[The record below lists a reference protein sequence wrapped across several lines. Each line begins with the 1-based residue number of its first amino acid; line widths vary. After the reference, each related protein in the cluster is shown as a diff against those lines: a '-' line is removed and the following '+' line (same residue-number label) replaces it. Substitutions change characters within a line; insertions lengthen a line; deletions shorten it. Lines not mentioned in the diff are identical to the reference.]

1 MKTTIIAPAPMYTF
15 LRYCEESP
23 LAKEVLDCG
32 AGGSEPPLAL
42 FHDYGYRTHG
52 VDISAKQL
60 ERAGQFCE
68 RHGVDL
74 GMVRGDMR
82 RLAFGD
88 ESMSFVYSYSAIC
101 HMSKADVGVAMGEI
115 TRVLRPGGLCYV
127 SFLMDRET
135 PSGQGEDG
143 AGAASAR
150 DEDDDDMFVHC
161 FFEEEEPAVFFGEF
175 ELLRR
180 VTRRVRDLTP
190 EHRCSWSEVDYV
202 ARKR

>member
-1 MKTTIIAPAPMYTF
+1 MKTTIIAPGPIYAF

-23 LAKEVLDCG
+23 LDKKVLDCG
-32 AGGSEPPLAL
+32 AGGDEPPLAL
-42 FHDYGYRTHG
+42 FHDFGYKTHG
-52 VDISAKQL
+52 VDISRKQL
-60 ERAGQFCE
+60 ERARRFCE
-68 RHGVDL
+68 RHGLDL
-74 GMVRGDMR
+74 GIVRGDMR

-127 SFLMDRET
+127 SFLMERTMDGEVKE
-135 PSGQGEDG
+135 SGK
-143 AGAASAR
+143 GAAAR
-150 DEDDDDMFVHC
+150 DEDDDEPFMHC
-161 FFEEEEPAVFFGEF
+161 FFETDEPAIYFCDY

-180 VTRRVRDLTP
+180 TVRREERFGPD
-190 EHRCSWSEVDYV
+190 HRSSWAEVDYI